1 MAPFSC
7 FDQCTKNFPR
17 GCVFINGALG
27 MPLHGKDEVVWGGS
41 FQGFDDIV
49 LDAAGDDAQAIAD
62 GIGGLMMRGVHGKY

>member
-1 MAPFSC
+1 
-7 FDQCTKNFPR
+7 
-17 GCVFINGALG
+17 